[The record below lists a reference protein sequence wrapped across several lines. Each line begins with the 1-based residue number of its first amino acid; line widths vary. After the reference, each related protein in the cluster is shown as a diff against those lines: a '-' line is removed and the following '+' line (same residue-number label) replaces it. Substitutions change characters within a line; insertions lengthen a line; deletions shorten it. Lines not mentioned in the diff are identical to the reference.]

1 MKKLPRDANI
11 RRTHARVNQHHY
23 LYHRSVEQRQHVQHT
38 KSVLFKHSKLFKM
51 FNGKKRT
58 GQIYKSTKSA
68 QIRKNNHGNTM
79 RYSVPLEIHTALD
92 KRIND
97 VFQSIPSPMIVYS
110 DLYFKLN
117 KSMNGVLKNV
127 RDFTQLENNSL
138 ACGYYFD
145 EQDYCQIQTSLQKPH
160 LSLYELRKT
169 VEYNAVLRNLYIQYD
184 FDVNIA
190 SFRAKCFEKRER
202 NNRSFNNY
210 APIIAV
216 NSIEAYEQYF
226 ETKNFADMAK
236 RFSHFNIQIKRKKFG
251 KIWASNNDLDK
262 ITPVKIKHQRKDNNL
277 ECSDFNLS
285 SLSVHELEEMLLS
298 RKEQNKLK
306 IRSLEDLRLP
316 RNFPILEPLLLKEE
330 DELDSEKIR
339 LRISEHK
346 KIVRITI
353 AYTLAFFIL
362 AIITFYIIYYA

>member
-1 MKKLPRDANI
+1 ML
-11 RRTHARVNQHHY
+11 
-23 LYHRSVEQRQHVQHT
+23 S
-38 KSVLFKHSKLFKM
+38 
-51 FNGKKRT
+51 GKKRT
-58 GQIYKSTKSA
+58 EQIYKSTESI
-68 QIRKNNHGNTM
+68 QIRKKSHGNVSSKEF
-79 RYSVPLEIHTALD
+79 RYSVPLDIHTTLD
-92 KRIND
+92 RRIND
-97 VFQSIPSPMIVYS
+97 IFRSIPSPIIVYS

-117 KSMNGVLKNV
+117 KSMSGVLKNV

-138 ACGYYFD
+138 VCGYYFD

-184 FDVNIA
+184 FDLNIA
-190 SFRAKCFEKRER
+190 AFRAKCFEKRER
-202 NNRSFNNY
+202 NNSSFKNY
-210 APIIAV
+210 APVIAV
-216 NSIEAYEQYF
+216 NSIDAYEQYF
-226 ETKNFADMAK
+226 ETKSFADMAK
-236 RFSHFNIQIKRKKFG
+236 RVSHFNVQVKRKKFG

-262 ITPVKIKHQRKDNNL
+262 ITPVKIKHQRKDINL
-277 ECSDFNLS
+277 ESSDFNLS

-298 RKEQNKLK
+298 RKEQSKLK

-330 DELDSEKIR
+330 DEIDSEKIR